1 MEKTENVDFR
11 GRRSLAHIFSSF
23 GKSSKHILHPDR
35 KGMTTPDKP
44 RQNDRAEKT
53 KSQFYVDLTEG
64 NTLRRPCPSS
74 NGGQV
79 ISTQSDFR
87 SGNLEISP
95 VSPSVHQAQ
104 LTVPA
109 TQGVSSVFTS
119 VESDTEKE
127 GNKPSSTKEH
137 QQCHIVRPKR
147 PPPPPPPSAAFARGG
162 VGRTSKSHTQLGVLV
177 IPDSFCQS
185 QVYRQRASSSQERPA
200 AETMGAIHSRDSLE
214 DEDDESS
221 SSSRGSVS
229 EMPGRNLPSGVQQQY
244 SSVVSQ
250 LCDYIYTTPILPSTH
265 HYCHVNNRP
274 PIQPKPKN
282 IPPPKIRSVRTT
294 EKVIVSRAKDSKE
307 VSEQSPVQIN
317 GSNNSQVMVSESSD
331 RTGNYC
337 SGPPWEIAA
346 SANQRDESSE
356 QTAFKHEET
365 SNMHDLSS
373 QESDANYS
381 TCSDGTFEQAE
392 EPEQMCRTVS
402 ANQLGADASANRVTR
417 DDVDFVPLNQTN
429 SECDVQSQT
438 LTCEPLISEPLISEP
453 FVSSSTASSITSI
466 TDSSSMS
473 VADSSDTT
481 NTIEA
486 PSHSPEL
493 TPRSSPILNSNEKR
507 DKKIFF
513 IAKELMTSERVF
525 VDVLRLLNVDFR
537 NFVYENMA
545 EHLNRISPAA
555 NNNNYKVNKNVMQE
569 EDLNKILNY
578 LPQLQNL
585 NEVILKDLEGR
596 ITDWERQKKISD
608 VIVKTGPFLKLY
620 SAYIKEFQSQC
631 DHLEECCQKFP
642 QFARVVKD
650 FEASERCA
658 KLSIR
663 HFMLK
668 PVQRIPQY
676 RLLLEDY
683 LKHLPDDSLDYVDTQ
698 TALAVVSNVASHAN
712 ETMKQGTNFMKLL
725 ALQDRLTCSQ
735 NSNDI
740 NNANSNANVTN
751 AASTSN
757 THYELIRP
765 GRSLLKEG
773 ELLKLCRRGMQP
785 RYYILLSDV
794 LLYTSFI
801 TSGPGGA
808 LRVNY
813 ELPLEGMRVE
823 TPKAEDFKNE
833 FSVIST
839 SRSFTLQAKSAEE
852 RDEWIQALRDAIED
866 NASRRSTFLRAKIPT
881 FQHPN
886 TSSLGKQAPVWI
898 PDNRVTMCQQCTAEF
913 TLTFRRHH
921 CRACGKVVCD
931 HCSANRAP
939 LQYKKNQSLRV
950 CDTCFEVLQAE
961 FEHRYEGTVTNEDP
975 QESELRRV
983 SSLKGLFKRGVRENR
998 SHTRRRVPE
1007 RLLEVSASDAASQ
1020 MCGYLRVMVRR
1031 SLRRG
1036 WFVLKD
1042 RVLYEYRAPQDVC
1055 ALHSLPVLGYQVE
1068 TIDKAN
1074 DASDGLDNCLTFKL
1088 THPNRPPIVF
1098 HTDSPHLAEKWI
1110 QAMREAVVLS

>member
-1 MEKTENVDFR
+1 MVYV
-11 GRRSLAHIFSSF
+11 
-23 GKSSKHILHPDR
+23 DR
-35 KGMTTPDKP
+35 KGMTTPVKSK
-44 RQNDRAEKT
+44 RKGNDRAEKT
-53 KSQFYVDLTEG
+53 SSQFYVDLTEG
-64 NTLRRPCPSS
+64 NSLQQPCPSS
-74 NGGQV
+74 SDDQV
-79 ISTQSDFR
+79 SYPVPLSPDEGETTLQAKQDVSSPVPASKGSETER
-87 SGNLEISP
+87 EGNEIS
-95 VSPSVHQAQ
+95 
-104 LTVPA
+104 
-109 TQGVSSVFTS
+109 SSA
-119 VESDTEKE
+119 
-127 GNKPSSTKEH
+127 KEH
-137 QQCHIVRPKR
+137 KPCHIVRPKK
-147 PPPPPPPSAAFARGG
+147 PPPPPPPSAAFARGCT
-162 VGRTSKSHTQLGVLV
+162 GRSSKSHTQLGILV
-177 IPDSFCQS
+177 IPDSFCHS
-185 QVYRQRASSSQERPA
+185 QVYRQRAVPSEDKPSA
-200 AETMGAIHSRDSLE
+200 GTMGSVFSRDSVE
-214 DEDDESS
+214 DEDEESS
-221 SSSRGSVS
+221 SSSSSSSSSGSMY
-229 EMPGRNLPSGVQQQY
+229 EMPKRDVPSGVQQQY
-244 SSVVSQ
+244 HSVVNQ
-250 LCDYIYTTPILPSTH
+250 LCDYLYTTPILPSTH
-265 HYCHVNNRP
+265 HLYANNRP

-282 IPPPKIRSVRTT
+282 IPPPRIKPARTT
-294 EKVIVSRAKDSKE
+294 VKVISRPINRE
-307 VSEQSPVQIN
+307 VSEQSSVKTN
-317 GSNNSQVMVSESSD
+317 SNNSSQVTARASD
-331 RTGNYC
+331 RTGNYRV
-337 SGPPWEIAA
+337 SPPKEMTLLD
-346 SANQRDESSE
+346 NQRGESCEPVPCKHDESSR
-356 QTAFKHEET
+356 KH
-365 SNMHDLSS
+365 DSS

-381 TCSDGTFEQAE
+381 TCSEGTCDPIE
-392 EPEQMCRTVS
+392 ESEQMCKIVANDRLEAEVS
-402 ANQLGADASANRVTR
+402 LNRIIRDA
-417 DDVDFVPLNQTN
+417 DFVPLNQTN
-429 SECDVQSQT
+429 TECDVQSRT
-438 LTCEPLISEPLISEP
+438 LTCEPLISETL
-453 FVSSSTASSITSI
+453 VSSNTTTSMTPI
-466 TDSSSMS
+466 IDTSSMS
-473 VADSSDTT
+473 VAESSDTT
-481 NTIEA
+481 NTIEV
-486 PSHSPEL
+486 PPPNSPDL
-493 TPRSSPILNSNEKR
+493 TPRASPILNSNEKR
-507 DKKIFF
+507 DQKIFL

-537 NFVYENMA
+537 NYVYENMA
-545 EHLNRISPAA
+545 DHLNRISPAA
-555 NNNNYKVNKNVMQE
+555 NNNNNYKVNKNVMQE
-569 EDLNKILNY
+569 EELNKILNY

-596 ITDWERQKKISD
+596 ITDWERHKKISD

-631 DHLEECCQKFP
+631 DHLEECCQRYP
-642 QFARVVKD
+642 HFARVVKD
-650 FEASERCA
+650 YEASERCA

-663 HFMLK
+663 HYMLK

-683 LKHLPDDSLDYVDTQ
+683 LKHLPNDSLDYVDTQ

-740 NNANSNANVTN
+740 NNANSNANVTSQP
-751 AASTSN
+751 STNN

-852 RDEWIQALRDAIED
+852 RDAWIQALRDAIED
-866 NASRRSTFLRAKIPT
+866 NASRRSTFLRAKMPT

-939 LQYKKNQSLRV
+939 LQYKKNQPLRV
-950 CDTCFEVLQAE
+950 CDTCFEVLQSE
-961 FEHRYEGTVTNEDP
+961 FERRYEGTDAEEDP
-975 QESELRRV
+975 QESELRRA
-983 SSLKGLFKRGVRENR
+983 SSLKGLFKRGERENR
-998 SHTRRRVPE
+998 SHTRKKVPE

-1055 ALHSLPVLGYQVE
+1055 ALQSLPVLGYQVE
-1068 TIDKAN
+1068 TVDKEN
-1074 DASDGLDNCLTFKL
+1074 DVSDGLDSCLTFKL
-1088 THPNRPPIVF
+1088 THPNRPPLVF

>member
-1 MEKTENVDFR
+1 
-11 GRRSLAHIFSSF
+11 
-23 GKSSKHILHPDR
+23 
-35 KGMTTPDKP
+35 MTTPDKP
-44 RQNDRAEKT
+44 KGNDRAEKT

-74 NGGQV
+74 NGGLV
-79 ISTQSDFR
+79 ISNQSDFR
-87 SGNLEISP
+87 SGRPETSP
-95 VSPSVHQAQ
+95 VSPGVHQAA
-104 LTVPA
+104 PA
-109 TQGVSSVFTS
+109 TRGASSVFSS
-119 VESDTEKE
+119 VECETEKE
-127 GNKPSSTKEH
+127 ENKPSSTKEH

-147 PPPPPPPSAAFARGG
+147 PPPPPPPSAAFARGS

-177 IPDSFCQS
+177 IPDSLCQS
-185 QVYRQRASSSQERPA
+185 QVYRQRASSTQERPPP
-200 AETMGAIHSRDSLE
+200 ETMGADYSRDSVE

-229 EMPGRNLPSGVQQQY
+229 EMPGHNVQSGVQQQY
-244 SSVVSQ
+244 NSVVSQ

-265 HYCHVNNRP
+265 HYCYANNRP

-294 EKVIVSRAKDSKE
+294 EKVIVSIAKNRNK
-307 VSEQSPVQIN
+307 VSEQSPVKTN
-317 GSNNSQVMVSESSD
+317 GSHNSQVMVSEDSD
-331 RTGNYC
+331 RTGDDC
-337 SGPPWEIAA
+337 SAPPREIAA
-346 SANQRDESSE
+346 SGPLRDDFSE
-356 QTAFKHEET
+356 RMTCKHEET

-381 TCSDGTFEQAE
+381 TCSDGTSEQPE
-392 EPEQMCRTVS
+392 EPEQTCRTVI
-402 ANQLGADASANRVTR
+402 ANRLGADASVCKATR

-438 LTCEPLISEPLISEP
+438 LTCEPLISDP
-453 FVSSSTASSITSI
+453 FVSSATTISITST

-486 PSHSPEL
+486 PSQSPGL
-493 TPRSSPILNSNEKR
+493 TPRASPILSSNEKR
-507 DKKIFF
+507 DQKIFF

-631 DHLEECCQKFP
+631 DHLEECCQRFP
-642 QFARVVKD
+642 HFTRVVKE
-650 FEASERCA
+650 FEASDRCA
-658 KLSIR
+658 KLSIK

-683 LKHLPDDSLDYVDTQ
+683 LKHLPDDSQDYVDTQ

-735 NSNDI
+735 NSNDM
-740 NNANSNANVTN
+740 NNANSNASVTN

-757 THYELIRP
+757 THYELVRP

-961 FEHRYEGTVTNEDP
+961 FERRFEGTITNKDP
-975 QESELRRV
+975 QESELRRA

-998 SHTRRRVPE
+998 SHTRKRVPE

-1055 ALHSLPVLGYQVE
+1055 ALQSLPVLGYQVE
-1068 TIDKAN
+1068 TMDKAS
-1074 DASDGLDNCLTFKL
+1074 DVSDGLDNCLTFKL

-1110 QAMREAVVLS
+1110 QAMREAVVLE